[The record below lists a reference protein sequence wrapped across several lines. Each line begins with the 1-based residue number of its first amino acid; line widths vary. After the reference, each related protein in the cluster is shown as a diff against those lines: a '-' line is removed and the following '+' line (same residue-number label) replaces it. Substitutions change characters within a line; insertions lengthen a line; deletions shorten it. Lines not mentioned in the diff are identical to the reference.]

1 MGAMDVWLLRHA
13 EAHDS
18 SRSGRDEDREL
29 TSKGLS
35 RAEAVARGLASL
47 EPSVDVVLTSPLIR
61 ARQTA
66 EAAARALGT
75 EPPRELAALAPGVA
89 PRRTAEE
96 LAAEKKWNSV
106 LLVGHQPHL
115 GSLIGLLVFGDA
127 RREVPLRK
135 AGVAHVSWEPKGG
148 GRLVA
153 FLPPRIL
160 ERLAK
165 RK

>member
-47 EPSVDVVLTSPLIR
+47 EPSIDVVLTSPLIR

-75 EPPRELAALAPGVA
+75 EPPREFPELAPGID
-89 PRRTAEE
+89 PRRTAGD
-96 LAAEKKWNSV
+96 LAAGKKWDSV
-106 LLVGHQPHL
+106 LLL
-115 GSLIGLLVFGDA
+115 GSLIGFLVFGDA

-165 RK
+165 RR